1 MNDKNSSKK
10 NYIGE
15 LFNDNFLKENE
26 KLLFNHFQETK
37 KNFRNSYMDIAS
49 TKHSSK
55 GFLSDAFELKNS
67 ISNFRLSETLKT
79 KDSKKFRESKFIK
92 IIINFYFVCCLIK

>member
-26 KLLFNHFQETK
+26 KLLLNHFQETK
-37 KNFRNSYMDIAS
+37 KNFRSSYMDIAS
-49 TKHSSK
+49 TKHSTK
-55 GFLSDAFELKNS
+55 GFFNSDAFESKNS
-67 ISNFRLSETLKT
+67 LMNFRGNETIKV
-79 KDSKKFRESKFIK
+79 KESKKFAESKK
-92 IIINFYFVCCLIK
+92 ILFKFF

>member
-15 LFNDNFLKENE
+15 LFNENFIKENE
-26 KLLFNHFQETK
+26 KLLFNQLQETK
-37 KNFRNSYMDIAS
+37 KNFRSSYMDIAS

-55 GFLSDAFELKNS
+55 GFLSDAFESKNS
-67 ISNFRLSETLKT
+67 ISNFRGSETVKT
-79 KDSKKFRESKFIK
+79 NNSKKFAESIKFFF
-92 IIINFYFVCCLIK
+92 NLFF